1 MKRPTCLV
9 LRGLRAENLADGHF
23 LEEGLRGEAT
33 LLERKLAE
41 MALLI
46 GLLEDVL
53 LHGALAHQ
61 PVDVH
66 VARLPDAVRA
76 VLRLRVH
83 RRVPVRVVENHRVGA
98 HQIDAQTARP
108 RAEDEDE
115 HLSVVV
121 ELLHHLLALGERR
134 GAVHSQI
141 REVVHVQKRLEDV
154 QHPRHLRKQQTAMA
168 FLTQTRKHIAQHL
181 QLPAVELDQT
191 LLRKL
196 HAVKRHPRVDRRPIS
211 HIPAGILQRAVHA
224 TKRLGGL
231 AQLGVP
237 VLQSAS
243 HRADWVT
250 RTRAS
255 HQNRIVLHVLPLT
268 LTNRGEI
275 GNQGAQRVR
284 EVVPPAGIG
293 LDVGGGATVDRNE
306 GAKIGAPERNAL
318 KSPLVVKSEANGAN
332 SLTKERFLHGLLL
345 NPANR
350 GNRGTGPDF

>member
-83 RRVPVRVVENHRVGA
+83 RRVPVRVVEDHRVGA

-196 HAVKRHPRVDRRPIS
+196 HAVKRRPRVDRRSIS
-211 HIPAGILQRAVHA
+211 HPRGNPTESR
-224 TKRLGGL
+224 TRDETT
-231 AQLGVP
+231 
-237 VLQSAS
+237 
-243 HRADWVT
+243 R
-250 RTRAS
+250 RTRAARHPSPPIGFASRGLGDADAREPPEPYSSPRSPS
-255 HQNRIVLHVLPLT
+255 HAHKP
-268 LTNRGEI
+268 
-275 GNQGAQRVR
+275 
-284 EVVPPAGIG
+284 
-293 LDVGGGATVDRNE
+293 
-306 GAKIGAPERNAL
+306 
-318 KSPLVVKSEANGAN
+318 
-332 SLTKERFLHGLLL
+332 
-345 NPANR
+345 R
-350 GNRGTGPDF
+350 GNREPGRSARA